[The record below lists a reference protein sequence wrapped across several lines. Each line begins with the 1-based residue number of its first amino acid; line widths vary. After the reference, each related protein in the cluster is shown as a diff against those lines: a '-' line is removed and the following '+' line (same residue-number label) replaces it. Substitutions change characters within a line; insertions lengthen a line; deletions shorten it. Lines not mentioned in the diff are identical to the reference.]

1 MLKLW
6 RYINSQCFHFVVF
19 SGHTILISHPMLPWK
34 LPLFFT
40 SLLLIQLC
48 PVPEILSIMV
58 TTDSRCRTLQKVTR
72 DRSIHG
78 PWMGQRAAPLHLGGH
93 WVNNSTKRA
102 WGGSKTAGWDR
113 FSASQNKI
121 LHKFPNWSISAPC
134 LSMITQKCCFS
145 CTDSIN
151 WGNFQLTT
159 LTMCTPNKFD
169 LNKNKCSYMVLV
181 YNCSPDSIIEFILS
195 SKRWLKRWINCQN
208 YS

>member
-6 RYINSQCFHFVVF
+6 KYINSQCFHFVVF
-19 SGHTILISHPMLPWK
+19 SGHTILTSHPMLPWK
-34 LPLFFT
+34 FPLFFT
-40 SLLLIQLC
+40 SLRLIQLC

-72 DRSIHG
+72 DSSVHG
-78 PWMGQRAAPLHLGGH
+78 PSMGQGAAPLHLGGH

-134 LSMITQKCCFS
+134 KNVPSAVPTA
-145 CTDSIN
+145 SIEGIFN
-151 WGNFQLTT
+151 WQH
-159 LTMCTPNKFD
+159 
-169 LNKNKCSYMVLV
+169 
-181 YNCSPDSIIEFILS
+181 
-195 SKRWLKRWINCQN
+195 
-208 YS
+208 